1 MKDIK
6 NFLVKESAKDAEF
19 PDVLGAFQD
28 WFGPS
33 EATKVY
39 EEVFEEIFNVADNG
53 ASTADDVKAE
63 LVKLWK

>member
-6 NFLVKESAKDAEF
+6 DFLVNESAKDAEF

-33 EATKVY
+33 EAPKVY

-53 ASTADDVKAE
+53 AATVEEVKKA
-63 LVKLWK
+63 LI

>member
-6 NFLVKESAKDAEF
+6 DFLVNESAKDAEF
-19 PDVLGAFQD
+19 PDVLGAFKD

-33 EATKVY
+33 EAPKVY

-53 ASTADDVKAE
+53 AATVEEVKKALIE
-63 LVKLWK
+63 SWK

>member
-6 NFLVKESAKDAEF
+6 DFLVNESAEDAEF

-33 EATKVY
+33 ESKKVY
-39 EEVFEEIFNVADNG
+39 EEIFEEIFNVADNG
-53 ASTADDVKAE
+53 ASTADEVKAE
-63 LVKLWK
+63 LKKIWK

>member
-1 MKDIK
+1 MKNIK
-6 NFLVKESAKDAEF
+6 NFLTNESANDAEF

-33 EATKVY
+33 EANKVY

-53 ASTADDVKAE
+53 ASTADEVKKALIE
-63 LVKLWK
+63 SWK

>member
-6 NFLVKESAKDAEF
+6 DFIVKESANDAEF
-19 PDVLGAFQD
+19 PDVLDAFQD

-33 EATKVY
+33 EASKVY

-53 ASTADDVKAE
+53 ANTADEVKAE
-63 LVKLWK
+63 LKKIWK

>member
-6 NFLVKESAKDAEF
+6 DFLVNESAKDAEF

-33 EATKVY
+33 EAPKVY
-39 EEVFEEIFNVADNG
+39 EEVFEEIFNNLRG
-53 ASTADDVKAE
+53 
-63 LVKLWK
+63 L

>member
-6 NFLVKESAKDAEF
+6 DFLVNESAKDAEF

-28 WFGPS
+28 WFGPAES
-33 EATKVY
+33 KKVY

-53 ASTADDVKAE
+53 ASTADEVRKALIE
-63 LVKLWK
+63 SWK